1 MENIENMEWENLPSP
16 AQYEKELKKIRKN
29 LRKRNALLVLTS
41 LVLAAALLFGT
52 VQYGIPALESLY
64 WDPRT
69 VSYGTAEGTD
79 LDMVLAAYTDLF
91 SPTTYFQGTRINH
104 TGFASYSV
112 TIKYRDEHTNE
123 LYEGYGTIEKG
134 ELFIPHG
141 VWDTVAHT
149 EVGDYWMDVQ
159 DILPE
164 VIEANRKFT
173 IDKLTPLPEYIQVAA
188 YITFTE
194 DKTLTE
200 VFRFRDELA
209 NYKMDPYNDTG
220 YCWTAIRH
228 TDESNKSARCGFNS
242 ESYTDQFPEANEQY
256 PAFSQ
261 LQAYEDQFTNYEEWS
276 SLEITY
282 AAHFK
287 SLLKFMDDQ
296 LKNGT
301 GIPAP
306 ASATGEVDMDYYANA
321 LAYVEENGVKAYG
334 CYIIASPQHLLE
346 IMEREDVLFVQI
358 DGGWLFI

>member
-1 MENIENMEWENLPSP
+1 MENIEKKPWENLPSP
-16 AQYEKELKKIRKN
+16 ADYQKELKKIRKS
-29 LRKRNALLVLTS
+29 LRKRNTLIVLTS

-52 VQYGIPALESLY
+52 VQYGIPALESRY

-69 VSYGTAEGTD
+69 VSFGTEKGTD

-91 SPTTYFQGTRINH
+91 SPTTYFQGTRVNH

-112 TIKYRDEHTNE
+112 TIKYRDELTNE
-123 LYEGYGTIEKG
+123 LYESYGTIEKG

-149 EVGDYWMDVQ
+149 EVGDFWLD
-159 DILPE
+159 
-164 VIEANRKFT
+164 ANRYDSKIIEVNREFT
-173 IDKLTPLPEYIQVAA
+173 KEKLSPLPEYIQVAA
-188 YITFTE
+188 FITFSE

-209 NYKMDPYNDTG
+209 NHKSDPYNDTG
-220 YCWTAIRH
+220 YYWTAIRH
-228 TDESNKSARCGFNS
+228 TDEVDNSARCGFTS
-242 ESYTDQFPEANEQY
+242 GSFTDQFPEANEQY
-256 PAFSQ
+256 PAFSEWK
-261 LQAYEDQFTNYEEWS
+261 AYEDRNIGYEQSQTKE
-276 SLEITY
+276 ETY
-282 AAHFK
+282 TAHFK

-321 LAYVEENGVKAYG
+321 LAYVEENGVKACG

-346 IMEREDVLFVQI
+346 IMEREDVLFVQL